1 MDSDVPSCS
10 GAKKRRKS
18 TDQIDD
24 PVFVEFHSNEPLMA
38 LLNNSVSALKKRNEF
53 SLCMLKISHCNG
65 MAPKNF
71 SKAFCQTER
80 YKCTDEASSS
90 SSTLSPKHVM
100 LFSMSSIFCYGEE
113 LLCSFLKPK
122 SETCLPQRK
131 GAKIALSKLLYFLS
145 EETGAAEKAF
155 AEEDRKLTEAEW
167 AVVLAHHLFSK
178 LSVSS
183 YYLIDKGYSKYARCP
198 CGCDGILTG
207 DYGDTSIGCP
217 EVWHGFVDLMM
228 GMIGI
233 NIATIEPDSPGG
245 SGNRSSI
252 EVKIENTDLKSNK
265 EQMIAQS
272 IVFSFLQQKLHP
284 EFVNH
289 LIPSIGISKEMLVI
303 YYYDCKNDVLIES
316 SQMPYIQ
323 DEKLC
328 IPTIVALWLALNFKY
343 FCSGITKGM
352 NNSSYKAGFFEQVD
366 EKLNLYMNVNM
377 PCGKHYSKE
386 DNTWTWLG
394 KPIEDEPAE
403 KVKDINKLEPW

>member
-1 MDSDVPSCS
+1 MGRSSKYRFCSVSLCFVSFRHVPFRFVSFRSVSFRFAVFRFVSPCFVSFRSVSFLFRFSLYRDPFISPDLLEAMDSDVPSCS

-145 EETGAAEKAF
+145 EETGGKIY
-155 AEEDRKLTEAEW
+155 KNILW
-167 AVVLAHHLFSK
+167 ALLVQDQLLYEILCFYQIFFFRNICWKYSFS
-178 LSVSS
+178 
-183 YYLIDKGYSKYARCP
+183 
-198 CGCDGILTG
+198 
-207 DYGDTSIGCP
+207 
-217 EVWHGFVDLMM
+217 
-228 GMIGI
+228 I
-233 NIATIEPDSPGG
+233 N
-245 SGNRSSI
+245 
-252 EVKIENTDLKSNK
+252 
-265 EQMIAQS
+265 
-272 IVFSFLQQKLHP
+272 
-284 EFVNH
+284 
-289 LIPSIGISKEMLVI
+289 
-303 YYYDCKNDVLIES
+303 
-316 SQMPYIQ
+316 
-323 DEKLC
+323 
-328 IPTIVALWLALNFKY
+328 W
-343 FCSGITKGM
+343 
-352 NNSSYKAGFFEQVD
+352 
-366 EKLNLYMNVNM
+366 
-377 PCGKHYSKE
+377 
-386 DNTWTWLG
+386 
-394 KPIEDEPAE
+394 
-403 KVKDINKLEPW
+403 